1 MKPIKLKNI
10 TVLLMWYPFMIL
22 SFLISSNCYS
32 QELQSALY
40 KNQKDYSFMWWKK
53 TIKTGNQIFAIK
65 TNHYALAFDYPNLSI
80 QDFSINKDS
89 LSEDEVLRETN
100 EASFPINKP
109 LKLRF
114 GTSINNTMVWC
125 EKTSGIDDDC
135 QLVETGKYFQR
146 RFITNLPDLK
156 GFSKYNSG
164 LEISSWPDR
173 IAFVLK
179 VIPDADIENMGLV
192 TELTFP
198 SEYSV
203 LIDNGDVK
211 VLKNPKDESGYI
223 ILKSNDA
230 TNISVK
236 ETIVKVSLNKS
247 FFYKKGT
254 EINAGM
260 IIYPVS
266 KNIDSK
272 LKEIINQETI
282 PLLVRAEQIAP
293 IQSPLKVDYDK
304 DKGWHQIVLRS
315 DNIESEEEAA
325 EVNEGNPG
333 PQDDLNNR
341 MERVVFSVTNSS
353 KVDKVLRLNFAK
365 GRLVTNGASVF
376 GTPGISAILRDMN
389 GNPIGI
395 PIQLSKNWHTGGR
408 SGVDNHYFRGT
419 WYEGLTMLTIPAKT
433 SISLEYTSVNSL
445 WGGVPAASHAQLCL
459 VGWGH
464 NQQWDESAIGAW
476 GETITYEPDLD
487 QTGAPVLDFRPL
499 LVSTSQGKEWGWTGN
514 LGGADFFDY
523 TKLDGNRGWHS
534 RIRTQYKRYSPNYT
548 EVTYAGTMDDNSM
561 DFEYTASIGRSDDI
575 ARGIYKI
582 KLKVLKDTEF
592 KDFSIIEMASSR
604 YHHVKSKNLAWGNET
619 GAKKQ
624 WQSRVGGTPRYTTAK
639 SPTEGKYMWF
649 SFNDSKYTSKQ
660 LERFKLAE
668 RGFIIRDWKAKL
680 NGKENVS
687 PWFAEYNTEGGNYG
701 DQSGIIKITPPEDC
715 TSFKAGDY
723 IEATVE
729 LILIPSHADDYYG
742 PNKNLETAL
751 KNNPFTWELIYR
763 EASGNDIEVKVLE
776 GKLMDNYP
784 IKIEAKNGKAEIAIT
799 GGLGYV
805 PLTITNVPNYKTPEL
820 FRKENGKWK
829 KVNQEIHGNDF
840 WQTEYNAINQTW
852 DISFNINLDSPNDTK
867 QTLDFKFV
875 ANHK

>member
-1 MKPIKLKNI
+1 MSIAQKL
-10 TVLLMWYPFMIL
+10 TEV
-22 SFLISSNCYS
+22 CY
-32 QELQSALY
+32 Q
-40 KNQKDYSFMWWKK
+40 NQKDYSFMWWKK

-65 TNHYALAFDYPNLSI
+65 TNHYTLAFDYPNLSI
-80 QDFSINKDS
+80 KDFSINKGTS
-89 LSEDEVLRETN
+89 LEVEVLRETN
-100 EASFPINKP
+100 EESFPTNKP
-109 LKLRF
+109 VKLRF
-114 GTSINNTMVWC
+114 GTSIGSTMTWC
-125 EKTSGIDDDC
+125 KTTSEIDDDC

-173 IAFVLK
+173 IAFILK
-179 VIPDADIENMGLV
+179 VITEKDIENLELK

-198 SEYSV
+198 SVYTV
-203 LIDNGDVK
+203 LIDSGDIK
-211 VLKNPKDESGYI
+211 VLKNPKDGSGYI

-230 TNISVK
+230 THIAVDG
-236 ETIVKVSLNKS
+236 TTVKVNLNKPS
-247 FFYKKGT
+247 LLEKDT

-272 LKEIINQETI
+272 LKEIINQETTL
-282 PLLVRAEQIAP
+282 LLVTAKQILP
-293 IQSPLKVDYDK
+293 IEANLKVNYDK
-304 DKGWHQIVLRS
+304 DKGWHQILLRS
-315 DNIESEEEAA
+315 DNIESKKELA
-325 EVNEGNPG
+325 EINEGNPG

-341 MERVVFSVTNSS
+341 MERVMFSVTNSS
-353 KVDKVLRLNFAK
+353 KMDKVLRLNFAK
-365 GRLVTNGASVF
+365 GRLVDNGASVF
-376 GTPGISAILRDMN
+376 GTPGISAILRDIN

-419 WYEGLTMLTIPAKT
+419 WYEGLTMLTIPAKN
-433 SISLEYTSVNSL
+433 SISLEYTSVNSM
-445 WGGVPAASHAQLCL
+445 WGGLPAASHAQLCL

-499 LVSTSQGKEWGWTGN
+499 LVSTPQGKKWGWTGN

-548 EVTYAGTMDDNSM
+548 EVTYAGVMDDNSM

-575 ARGIYKI
+575 TRGIYKI

-592 KDFSIIEMASSR
+592 KDFSIIELASSR

-619 GAKKQ
+619 GVKKK
-624 WQSRVGGTPRYTTAK
+624 WESTVGGTPRYITEKIPA
-639 SPTEGKYMWF
+639 EGKYIWF

-668 RGFIIRDWKAKL
+668 RGFIIRDWKAKI
-680 NGKENVS
+680 NGNENIL
-687 PWFAEYNTEGGNYG
+687 PWFSEYNTAGGNYG
-701 DQSGIIKITPPEDC
+701 DQSSIIKITPPKGC
-715 TSFKAGDY
+715 NSFIAGDY

-742 PNKNLETAL
+742 SNKNLTTAL
-751 KNNPFTWELIYR
+751 KNNPLSWEMIYR
-763 EASGNDIEVKVLE
+763 EAAGNDIDVKVSK
-776 GKLMDNYP
+776 GKLLDNYP
-784 IKIEAKNGKAEIAIT
+784 IKIETNNGKAELT
-799 GGLGYV
+799 VNGGLGYV
-805 PLTITNVPNYKTPEL
+805 PLTFTNVPDYKNPEL
-820 FRKENGKWK
+820 FRKENGEWK
-829 KVNQEIHGNDF
+829 KVNQKVHGNDF
-840 WQTEYNAINQTW
+840 WQTEYNATNDTW
-852 DISFNINLDSPNDTK
+852 DISFNINLDSPEDIREMK
-867 QTLDFKFV
+867 EFKFI
-875 ANHK
+875 ALSN